1 MSTVDTLQLQ
11 QRLEASGQG
20 HLWAHATRLSGAP
33 REALIQR
40 LASLDLALV
49 GELARLALS
58 NASASA
64 ATRFEA
70 PTVFGLDQRRA
81 PRAKEAHQAGEELLA
96 QGKVGFLLVA
106 GGQASRLGYEGPKGC
121 YPIGPVTGRSLFEI
135 FARRLHAVRRRH
147 GVATPW
153 YIMTSEGN
161 DAATREFFARHDHF
175 GLPAE
180 EIVFFSQAMLPALD
194 AQGRILMASP
204 SELFLAPNGHGGS
217 LLALQTSG
225 ALRAAGERGVE
236 VFSYFQVDNPLA
248 PPADALFLGLH
259 ALSGS
264 QMSSKVVKK
273 RDAHEKVGVLGK
285 VDGVLS
291 CIEYSDLPEA
301 LRHATDE
308 RGELLYSAGNIALH
322 AIDRA
327 FVACLVGAKLELPW
341 HVAKKQI
348 PCIDEAGA
356 ATSTAGFKFE
366 TFVFDALAFADE
378 SAIVEVERREEFSPV
393 KNKDGD
399 DSPATT
405 RRDLCAMHARWAAE
419 AGVALPRMDEQGD
432 VQIEIDPV
440 YAESAREFAHRG
452 PEHRHVRTER
462 GAYFGEGWKP

>member
-1 MSTVDTLQLQ
+1 MSTPDPRLLQHS
-11 QRLEASGQG
+11 LEAAGQG
-20 HLWAHATRLSGAP
+20 HLWTHATRLAGAP
-33 REALIQR
+33 REALLRR
-40 LASLDLALV
+40 LASLDLPLI
-49 GELARLALS
+49 GELARLARS
-58 NASASA
+58 GSDGG
-64 ATRFEA
+64 ATPRFEA
-70 PTVFGLDQRRA
+70 PAVFGLDQRQSARA
-81 PRAKEAHQAGEELLA
+81 NEAREAGEDLLA
-96 QGKVGFLLVA
+96 RGKVGYLLVA

-121 YPIGPVTGRSLFEI
+121 FPIGPVTGRSLFEI

-147 GVATPW
+147 GVPTPW

-161 DAATREFFARHDHF
+161 DATTREFFARHDHF
-175 GLPAE
+175 GLPAD
-180 EIVFFSQAMLPALD
+180 EIVFFAQSMLPALD
-194 AQGRILMASP
+194 SEGRILMASA

-225 ALRAAGERGVE
+225 ALRSAGERGVE

-248 PPADALFLGLH
+248 PPADPLFLGLH

-285 VDGVLS
+285 VDGRLS
-291 CIEYSDLPEA
+291 CIEYSDLPA
-301 LRHATDE
+301 DLRHATDE
-308 RGELLYSAGNIALH
+308 RGALLYSAGNIALH
-322 AIDRA
+322 AIDRS
-327 FVACLVGAKLELPW
+327 FVERLVGARLELPW

-348 PCIDEAGA
+348 PCIDSAGA
-356 ATSTAGFKFE
+356 ATTTAGFKFE

-378 SAIVEVERREEFSPV
+378 SAILEVERREEFSPV
-393 KNKDGD
+393 KNKEGD

-405 RRDLCAMHARWAAE
+405 RRDLCAMHARWVAE
-419 AGVALPRMDEQGD
+419 AGLALPRMDETGN

-462 GAYFGEGWKP
+462 GTYYGEGWNP

>member
-1 MSTVDTLQLQ
+1 MSTVDTRQLQ
-11 QRLEASGQG
+11 QRLEAAGQG
-20 HLWAHATRLSGAP
+20 HLWVHASRLSGAP
-33 REALIQR
+33 RDALLQR

-49 GELARLALS
+49 GELAALAGAG
-58 NASASA
+58 ASSGA
-64 ATRFEA
+64 APRFEA
-70 PTVFGLDQRRA
+70 PNVFGLDQRSA
-81 PRAKEAHQAGEELLA
+81 PRAKEAREAGEALLEE
-96 QGKVGFLLVA
+96 GKVGYLLVA

-121 YPIGPVTGRSLFEI
+121 FPIGPVTGRSLFEI

-161 DAATREFFARHDHF
+161 DATTRAFFARHDHF
-175 GLPAE
+175 GLPAD
-180 EIVFFSQAMLPALD
+180 EIVFFSQSMLPALD
-194 AQGRILMASP
+194 ARGRILMASP
-204 SELFLAPNGHGGS
+204 DELFLAPNGHGGS
-217 LLALQTSG
+217 LLALQSSG
-225 ALRAAGERGVE
+225 ALRSAGERGVE

-248 PPADALFLGLH
+248 PPADPLFLGLH

-285 VDGVLS
+285 VDGRLS

-308 RGELLYSAGNIALH
+308 RGELLYAAGNIALH
-322 AIDRA
+322 AIDRP
-327 FVACLVGAKLELPW
+327 FVERLVGAKLELPW

-348 PCIDEAGA
+348 PCIDDAGG
-356 ATSTAGFKFE
+356 ATTTAGFKFE
-366 TFVFDALAFADE
+366 TFVFDALAFANE
-378 SAIVEVERREEFSPV
+378 SAILEVERREEFSPV

-419 AGVALPRMDEQGD
+419 AGLALPRMDEHGN

-440 YAESAREFAHRG
+440 YAESAREFAHKG

-462 GAYFGEGWKP
+462 GTYFGEGWKP